1 VIEVIGFAA
10 LFLAALVGLGLA
22 ISERIGRERLI
33 RYVGSATPAEAAL
46 LERASKRHPHK
57 KAIEKVVVSD
67 PLEMP

>member
-1 VIEVIGFAA
+1 VIEVIGFVA

-33 RYVGSATPAEAAL
+33 RYVVSATPAEA
-46 LERASKRHPHK
+46 ASKRHPHK